1 MLSSSLRQLLL
12 ISLLILAPLSSAFAA
27 DPIRL
32 GLNYPE
38 TGRYQYLGQQ
48 QRLGAFLAVEEIN
61 ADGGILGRPVEL
73 VIRNTRLDPQRGVAN
88 VIDLIDNEGVDMLFG
103 GVSSA
108 VALASGR
115 AARERD
121 RIYFGTLTYDNQI
134 TDEAGH
140 THMFRESYNA
150 WMTARALGQYLST
163 EFADKK
169 YFYITAD
176 YSWGY
181 SVEESVRSQ
190 SGTEDSERHPV
201 IRTPFPNAL
210 TRDFREAL
218 TAAEDAGAEV
228 LVLVLGG
235 GDMVRAVNMV
245 HDLGL
250 KEKMQIVWPNTS
262 LGTALELGP
271 ALMEGIIGAAP
282 WYWNLPYELNNQ
294 RGIDFVEAFTEAYE
308 MRPSSPA
315 ASAYSIVYQYK
326 DAVERAGTTRTAEVI
341 RALEGHRYTLLKDEQ
356 EWRAFD
362 HQNVQSVY
370 VVRMKPREDV
380 IRDPYKSDFYEVLGR
395 SEGVDVA
402 RTLEQW
408 QEVRRHAGAPLTL
421 Q

>member
-1 MLSSSLRQLLL
+1 MLRSALVRFVMAGL
-12 ISLLILAPLSSAFAA
+12 IGLAPVLAVAA
-27 DPIRL
+27 EPVRL

-61 ADGGILGRPVEL
+61 ASGGIMGRPVEL
-73 VIRNTRLDPQRGVAN
+73 VIRNTRLDPQRGAAN
-88 VIDLIDNEGVDMLFG
+88 VVDLIDNEGVHMLFG

-108 VALASGR
+108 VAIASGR

-121 RIYFGTLTYDNQI
+121 RIYFGTLTYANQ
-134 TDEAGH
+134 TTGEAAH
-140 THMFRESYNA
+140 SHMFRESYNA

-163 EFADKK
+163 EFADRKF
-169 YFYITAD
+169 FYITAD

-190 SGTEDSERHPV
+190 SGTEDTERHPV
-201 IRTPFPNAL
+201 VRTPFPNAL
-210 TRDFREAL
+210 TRDFETAL
-218 TAAEDAGAEV
+218 QQAEEAGAEV

-235 GDMVRAVNMV
+235 GDMVRAINMV
-245 HDLGL
+245 HTMGL
-250 KEKMQIVWPNTS
+250 KDKMQIVWPNTS

-271 ALMEGIIGAAP
+271 ALMEGIVGAAP
-282 WYWNLPYELNNQ
+282 WFWNLPYELNNQ
-294 RGIDFVEAFTEAYE
+294 RGIEFVEAFTEAYQ
-308 MRPSSPA
+308 MRPSSAA
-315 ASAYSIVYQYK
+315 ASSYSIVYQYK
-326 DAVERAGTTRTAEVI
+326 DAVERAGTTRTADVI
-341 RALEGHRYTLLKDEQ
+341 RALEGHRYSFLKDEQ

-370 VVRMKPREDV
+370 VVRMKPRSEV
-380 IRDPYKSDFYEVLGR
+380 LLDPYYSDFYEILDRIDGP
-395 SEGVDVA
+395 SAA

-408 QEVRRHAGAPLTL
+408 QEVRRRAGVPLTL

>member
-1 MLSSSLRQLLL
+1 MLRSALVRFVMAGL
-12 ISLLILAPLSSAFAA
+12 IGLAPVLAVAA
-27 DPIRL
+27 EPVRL

-61 ADGGILGRPVEL
+61 ASGGIMGRPVEL
-73 VIRNTRLDPQRGVAN
+73 VIRNTRLDPQRGAAN
-88 VIDLIDNEGVDMLFG
+88 VVDLIDNEGVHMLFG

-108 VALASGR
+108 VAIASGR

-121 RIYFGTLTYDNQI
+121 RIYFGTLTYANQ
-134 TDEAGH
+134 TTGEAAH
-140 THMFRESYNA
+140 SHMFRESYNA

-163 EFADKK
+163 EFADRKF
-169 YFYITAD
+169 FYITAD

-190 SGTEDSERHPV
+190 SGTEDTERHPV
-201 IRTPFPNAL
+201 VRTAFPNAL
-210 TRDFREAL
+210 TRDFETAL
-218 TAAEDAGAEV
+218 QQAEEAGAEV

-235 GDMVRAVNMV
+235 GDMVRAINMV
-245 HDLGL
+245 HTMGL
-250 KEKMQIVWPNTS
+250 KDKMQIVWPNTS

-271 ALMEGIIGAAP
+271 ALMEGIVGAAP
-282 WYWNLPYELNNQ
+282 WFWNLPYELNNQ
-294 RGIDFVEAFTEAYE
+294 RGIEFVEAFTEAYQ
-308 MRPSSPA
+308 MRPSSAA
-315 ASAYSIVYQYK
+315 ASSYSIVYQYK
-326 DAVERAGTTRTAEVI
+326 DAVERAGTTRTADVI
-341 RALEGHRYTLLKDEQ
+341 RALEGHRYSFLKDEQ

-370 VVRMKPREDV
+370 VVRMKPRSEV
-380 IRDPYKSDFYEVLGR
+380 LLDPYHSDFYEILDRIDGP
-395 SEGVDVA
+395 SAA

-408 QEVRRHAGAPLTL
+408 QEVRRRAGVPLTL

>member
-1 MLSSSLRQLLL
+1 MLRSALVRFVLAGL
-12 ISLLILAPLSSAFAA
+12 IGLAPFLAA
-27 DPIRL
+27 AAEPIRL

-61 ADGGILGRPVEL
+61 ASGGIMGRPVEL
-73 VIRNTRLDPQRGVAN
+73 VIRNTRLDPERGVAN
-88 VIDLIDNEGVDMLFG
+88 VIDLIDNEGVHMLFG

-108 VALASGR
+108 VAIASGR

-121 RIYFGTLTYDNQI
+121 RIYFGTLTYANQ
-134 TDEAGH
+134 TTGEAGH

-163 EFADKK
+163 RFADRKF
-169 YFYITAD
+169 FYITAD

-190 SGTEDSERHPV
+190 SGTEDSDRHPV
-201 IRTPFPNAL
+201 VRTPFPNARI
-210 TRDFREAL
+210 RDFQEAL
-218 TAAEDAGAEV
+218 EAAQASEADV

-235 GDMVRAVNMV
+235 GDMVRAVNMI
-245 HDLGL
+245 HDMGL
-250 KEKMQIVWPNTS
+250 KQKMEIIWPNTS

-271 ALMEGIIGAAP
+271 ALMEGIVGAAP
-282 WYWNLPYELNNQ
+282 WFWNLPYELNNQ
-294 RGIDFVEAFTEAYE
+294 RGIEFVEAFTEAYQ

-326 DAVERAGTTRTAEVI
+326 DAVERAGTTRTADVI
-341 RALEGHRYTLLKDEQ
+341 RALEGHTYTLLKDEQ

-370 VVRMKPREDV
+370 VVRMKPREQV
-380 IRDPYKSDFYEVLGR
+380 LLDPYNSDFYEILDRIDGP
-395 SEGVDVA
+395 SAA
-402 RTLEQW
+402 RTLEEW
-408 QEVRRHAGAPLTL
+408 QEVRRRAGVPLTL